1 MIKRESIPIN
11 HLSVGGENP
20 NLISQLKYCNQL
32 IFKMSG
38 FKLSKFY
45 KLKAILIFE
54 ER

>member
-32 IFKMSG
+32 IFKIGSY
-38 FKLSKFY
+38 KSSKFN
-45 KLKAILIFE
+45 
-54 ER
+54 